1 MIEEVLW
8 QMGMSVRVSSY
19 DRRYERQSHLKRTAF
34 AAKIRESQDI
44 YVNVMTLHRYE
55 QCLSAEMRGEVVT
68 CGGFLQSQSYSKL
81 ILVGKSE
88 TLAEATVVHR
98 TGKDHP

>member
-1 MIEEVLW
+1 
-8 QMGMSVRVSSY
+8 MGISVRVSSY
-19 DRRYERQSHLKRTAF
+19 DRRCERQSHLKRTAS
-34 AAKIRESQDI
+34 AAKIRESEDI
-44 YVNVMTLHRYE
+44 YDNVMTLHRYE

-68 CGGFLQSQSYSKL
+68 CGDFLQGQRYSKL